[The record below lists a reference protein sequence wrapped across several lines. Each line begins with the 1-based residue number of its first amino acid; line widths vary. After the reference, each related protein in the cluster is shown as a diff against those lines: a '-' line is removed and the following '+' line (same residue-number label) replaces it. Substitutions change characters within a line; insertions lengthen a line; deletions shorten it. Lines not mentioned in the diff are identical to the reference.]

1 MVAVVING
9 RSPMKP
15 PFPKP
20 VYFGRRRHFRLS
32 ELVAYEREL
41 AGLPPEPTDPSTETF
56 LTAAQ
61 VRARYGGVSDM
72 WLHRRLAE
80 RDGAA
85 A

>member
-1 MVAVVING
+1 M
-9 RSPMKP
+9 

-32 ELVAYEREL
+32 ELIAYERDR
-41 AGLPPEPTDPSTETF
+41 AGLPPAPVDERAEVF

-61 VRARYGGVSDM
+61 VRARYGDVSDM
-72 WLHRRLAE
+72 WLHRRLAARKAE
-80 RDGAA
+80 HDGVAA